1 MNTSTEQPG
10 ISRRQLLRY
19 GLLGTLVLA
28 TAGGIASVT
37 RTLRSGPGT
46 GYRQLRES
54 HIPMLR
60 RIIPV
65 ILEGA
70 LPAGEADAAVSRAR
84 WAGPE
89 PGPPSRPCAARACS
103 CSTCSVWISPR
114 RRHRGLAQLEN
125 ATSEQVQTSL
135 ALGTQSSGPVPPG
148 YGALNQAILL
158 VWYGQPLPGP
168 IAAIPA
174 RRVSEL
180 QGDDR
185 C

>member
-10 ISRRQLLRY
+10 ISRRQLLRC

-65 ILEGA
+65 ILDGA
-70 LPAGEADAAVSRAR
+70 LPAGEADATVQAVLDGLDRSLDHLSPAMRSQSLQLFDLLSLDLTR
-84 WAGPE
+84 G
-89 PGPPSRPCAARACS
+89 AATGIWRS
-103 CSTCSVWISPR
+103 W
-114 RRHRGLAQLEN
+114 EN
-125 ATSEQVQTSL
+125 ATSEQVANFLSRWEHSRL
-135 ALGTQSSGPVPPG
+135 ALFRQG

-158 VWYGQPLPGP
+158 VWYGQPLAWAHCGYPGP
-168 IAAIPA
+168 P
-174 RRVSEL
+174 RF
-180 QGDDR
+180 
-185 C
+185 

>member
-46 GYRQLRES
+46 GYRQLHES

-65 ILEGA
+65 TPDGA
-70 LPAGEADAAVSRAR
+70 LPAGEADAAVQAVLDGLDRSLDHLSPAMRSQSLQPVDLLRLA
-84 WAGPE
+84 PH
-89 PGPPSRPCAARACS
+89 PAAPTGA
-103 CSTCSVWISPR
+103 R
-114 RRHRGLAQLEN
+114 RRREH
-125 ATSEQVQTSL
+125 
-135 ALGTQSSGPVPPG
+135 
-148 YGALNQAILL
+148 
-158 VWYGQPLPGP
+158 
-168 IAAIPA
+168 
-174 RRVSEL
+174 
-180 QGDDR
+180 
-185 C
+185 

>member
-1 MNTSTEQPG
+1 GGPRTSACAGGGAAEPATPLQGATTTMNTSTERPG

-70 LPAGEADAAVSRAR
+70 LPAG
-84 WAGPE
+84 
-89 PGPPSRPCAARACS
+89 
-103 CSTCSVWISPR
+103 
-114 RRHRGLAQLEN
+114 
-125 ATSEQVQTSL
+125 
-135 ALGTQSSGPVPPG
+135 
-148 YGALNQAILL
+148 
-158 VWYGQPLPGP
+158 
-168 IAAIPA
+168 
-174 RRVSEL
+174 
-180 QGDDR
+180 
-185 C
+185 

>member
-65 ILEGA
+65 ILDGA
-70 LPAGEADAAVSRAR
+70 LPAGEADAAVQAVLDALARSLDHLSPAMRSQSLQLFDLLSLRATRGPTTGIWGSWEEASTADIQQFLQRWENSR
-84 WAGPE
+84 
-89 PGPPSRPCAARACS
+89 
-103 CSTCSVWISPR
+103 
-114 RRHRGLAQLEN
+114 
-125 ATSEQVQTSL
+125 L
-135 ALGTQSSGPVPPG
+135 ALLRQGH
-148 YGALNQAILL
+148 GALSKAVLL
-158 VWYGQPLPGP
+158 VWYSLPESWAQCGYPGP
-168 IAAIPA
+168 P
-174 RRVSEL
+174 RF
-180 QGDDR
+180 
-185 C
+185 